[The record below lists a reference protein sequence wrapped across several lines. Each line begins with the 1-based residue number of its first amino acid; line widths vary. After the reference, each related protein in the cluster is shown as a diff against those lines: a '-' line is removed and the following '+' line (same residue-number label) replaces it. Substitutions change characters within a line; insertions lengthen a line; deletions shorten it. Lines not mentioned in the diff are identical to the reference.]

1 MPNLF
6 SIDTLSNIPVLVLHC
21 SIIYVLQGTLMFD
34 AMAVGIKTKLWT
46 MLEFKSVPNFVNV
59 YYNTRL

>member
-6 SIDTLSNIPVLVLHC
+6 NIDTLSNIPVLVLHC
-21 SIIYVLQGTLMFD
+21 SIIYVLQGTLMFN

-46 MLEFKSVPNFVNV
+46 MFEKGVQISP
-59 YYNTRL
+59 